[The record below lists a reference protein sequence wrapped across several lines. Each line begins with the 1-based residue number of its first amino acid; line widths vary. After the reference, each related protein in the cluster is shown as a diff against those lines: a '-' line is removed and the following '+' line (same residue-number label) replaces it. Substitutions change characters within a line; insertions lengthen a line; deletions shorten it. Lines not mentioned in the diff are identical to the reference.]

1 MEPGEDA
8 VTGLLATSY
17 DFLWIPSKLSK
28 ILKFIS
34 LAVQATIQ
42 DVVPSR
48 SCASTE
54 WHGACPSAGTFRV
67 HLEGPAN
74 LWGQPC

>member
-1 MEPGEDA
+1 MQSGDFWQLP
-8 VTGLLATSY
+8 AT
-17 DFLWIPSKLSK
+17 FLWVPSKVEHSM
-28 ILKFIS
+28 ILKSIS
-34 LAVQATIQ
+34 LAAQATIQ

-74 LWGQPC
+74 LWGQPL